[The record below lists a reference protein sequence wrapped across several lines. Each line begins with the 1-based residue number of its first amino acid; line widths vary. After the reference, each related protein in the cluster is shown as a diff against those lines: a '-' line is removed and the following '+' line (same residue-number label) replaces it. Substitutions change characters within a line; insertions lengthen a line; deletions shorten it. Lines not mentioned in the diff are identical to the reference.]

1 MSKMY
6 LDYKE
11 SKEKIYSDLEVALN
25 QMSDN
30 LEFDISRF
38 YKYLNE
44 IICDVDDD
52 ENLKLIKDMG
62 TIKPMYL
69 FGVLLYLL
77 KDIGNTD
84 RLEENFNYLSKFVD
98 YRIDMFSILNHLK
111 RNKK

>member
-11 SKEKIYSDLEVALN
+11 REEKIYDDLEVALN

-30 LEFDISRF
+30 LEFDINKF

-44 IICDVDDD
+44 IISYLDD
-52 ENLKLIKDMG
+52 EKSFKLIKEMT
-62 TIKPMYL
+62 TIKPMHL
-69 FGVLLYLL
+69 FGTLLYLL
-77 KDIGNTD
+77 KDISNTD
-84 RLEENFNYLSKFVD
+84 KLDANFNYLSKFVD